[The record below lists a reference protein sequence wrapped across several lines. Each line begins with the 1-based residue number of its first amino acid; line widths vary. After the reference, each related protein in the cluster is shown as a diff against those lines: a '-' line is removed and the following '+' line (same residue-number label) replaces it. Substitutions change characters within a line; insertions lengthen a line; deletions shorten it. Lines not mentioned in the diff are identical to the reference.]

1 MDGVRTKRWA
11 LAGLIV
17 ALGLVAAA
25 MGIRQL
31 WNDPK
36 VIFLAPEGG
45 ARWVRYPEPFK
56 LHAWLPAVRT
66 TRFRH
71 RFQAG
76 PRQTGAVLTLRMLSR
91 GRVWLNGRPV
101 GRGASDP
108 SKWKDP
114 VRLDLAPALAEGANE
129 LVVEVVN
136 ENGPPALLAHC
147 DALGIR
153 SGPGWEASEAASPW
167 AAALD
172 VDEIRPYPLSRT
184 FPRADRALLSL
195 WPVFVPLFAL
205 VFLWGLKGDGP
216 SGRTDGVRLS
226 PGTVRWLLMGGWLVM
241 GINNFGKIPLPFG
254 MDFPGHTQYI
264 AYLAVTWRIPLATE
278 GWQMF
283 QPPLFYFLEAILF
296 RFSLPLF
303 DPETVTRVLKLLPLA
318 CGALQ
323 VEVCYRA
330 LRHAY
335 PGRDRAQ
342 IVGTLLGGLLPMN
355 LYMSQS
361 IGNEPMAGL
370 FTALA
375 ILGACRILSGA
386 AGTDAQRRETALATG
401 FVLGLALLTKP
412 TPVLVVPPM
421 AVCLAAAIY
430 QGGGGGRRAALS
442 AGRTVLILLGTA
454 LLTAGWYY
462 LRNYVEIGRFF
473 IGGWDASR
481 KIVWWMDPGY
491 RTPQQCLAFG
501 EALLHPV
508 YSSIFGFWDG
518 LYSTLWLDGYL
529 SSMVS
534 GEHLPWNEAP
544 MIAGALL
551 SLLPT
556 ASVVLGA
563 AAALPPRSQGPE
575 RRILRFSLACAVLYL
590 GAIFAVFL
598 LAPVL
603 SSVKASYAMG
613 IIPCLAILAAG
624 GFEVLGRRRIARAA
638 LLGLFACWAAAAYG
652 AYFVR

>member
-1 MDGVRTKRWA
+1 
-11 LAGLIV
+11 
-17 ALGLVAAA
+17 
-25 MGIRQL
+25 
-31 WNDPK
+31 
-36 VIFLAPEGG
+36 
-45 ARWVRYPEPFK
+45 
-56 LHAWLPAVRT
+56 
-66 TRFRH
+66 
-71 RFQAG
+71 
-76 PRQTGAVLTLRMLSR
+76 
-91 GRVWLNGRPV
+91 
-101 GRGASDP
+101 
-108 SKWKDP
+108 
-114 VRLDLAPALAEGANE
+114 
-129 LVVEVVN
+129 
-136 ENGPPALLAHC
+136 
-147 DALGIR
+147 
-153 SGPGWEASEAASPW
+153 
-167 AAALD
+167 
-172 VDEIRPYPLSRT
+172 
-184 FPRADRALLSL
+184 
-195 WPVFVPLFAL
+195 
-205 VFLWGLKGDGP
+205 
-216 SGRTDGVRLS
+216 
-226 PGTVRWLLMGGWLVM
+226 
-241 GINNFGKIPLPFG
+241 
-254 MDFPGHTQYI
+254 
-264 AYLAVTWRIPLATE
+264 
-278 GWQMF
+278 
-283 QPPLFYFLEAILF
+283 
-296 RFSLPLF
+296 
-303 DPETVTRVLKLLPLA
+303 
-318 CGALQ
+318 
-323 VEVCYRA
+323 
-330 LRHAY
+330 
-335 PGRDRAQ
+335 
-342 IVGTLLGGLLPMN
+342 
-355 LYMSQS
+355 
-361 IGNEPMAGL
+361 
-370 FTALA
+370 
-375 ILGACRILSGA
+375 
-386 AGTDAQRRETALATG
+386 
-401 FVLGLALLTKP
+401 
-412 TPVLVVPPM
+412 M